1 MVMSSKRLELSRR
14 GAIRGM
20 VAGSF
25 ATLAVTATGLAHGT
39 PRAVDAATPNLYE
52 LSGDDARIS
61 FSASSESGR
70 PTFTFS
76 GLDVELSAEGNDIQ
90 ITPVVIGGW
99 SFGSL
104 ISVYVDAA
112 PDAWARTI
120 TLALPDINLTGG
132 DETAFT
138 TFAVVTTHHTNIG
151 GTDYVEGQLQDY
163 EIISLEGTASAVMF

>member
-1 MVMSSKRLELSRR
+1 MVMSSERLELSRR
-14 GAIRGM
+14 GAIQGM
-20 VAGSF
+20 LAGGF
-25 ATLAVTATGLAHGT
+25 ATLAGAATGLAQST
-39 PRAVDAATPNLYE
+39 PRAANTATPNLYG
-52 LSGDDARIS
+52 LNGDDARIS
-61 FSASSESGR
+61 FSASSETGR
-70 PTFTFS
+70 PTFTVS

-90 ITPVVIGGW
+90 VTPVALGGW

-104 ISVYVDAA
+104 VSVYVDAA

-120 TLALPDINLTGG
+120 TLVLPDINLTGE

-151 GTDYVEGQLQDY
+151 GPDFVEGQLQDY